1 MNKSKRTQHRYKK
14 ANRNQKTLESF
25 FSGCGHGVHA
35 FIPEDAEHAVTCSE
49 SVTIRQESVE
59 VEIPPTTREENA
71 SVDLDI
77 EAILA
82 IHEESA
88 DVEIPPPIQEESV
101 DVEISDS
108 EMTRDEDENDW
119 EEDLDECIHAD
130 GVDIRGWEELRE
142 QITTDLKNR
151 GNTLPITKINQ
162 LLVLRNFATLQLK
175 GYGKIEAS
183 TEIAWQWH
191 EGEGKHY
198 ARKIRALARHYQV
211 FERLP
216 VEKRGGEKAS
226 RSLLL
231 DERVKTSAR
240 SWLTAQKVGEVT
252 PRKFQH
258 ALNQEILPA
267 LSIMLKRPLCER
279 TARRWILR
287 LGWRLKTLKKG
298 VYMDGHEREDVVK
311 YRNEVFLPAMAK
323 FEERM
328 TKFEGP
334 ELRKVEPTL
343 GEGEKEII
351 PQFHDE
357 SCLSVNDYKAN
368 AWLGPGQTILQKKGR
383 GRLIHVSEFI
393 NPITGR
399 LILHDAQGNIV
410 DEARKIIYPG
420 SNGDAWWDTE
430 QLLAQVK
437 HAIEVFEKA
446 HPNCIT
452 LFIFDQ
458 SSAHVSLGPDALK
471 AFDMNK
477 SDGGKQ
483 RKQHDTVIP
492 ESNPAVEHRG
502 KVQKMTLPDSRP
514 KGLERVLTECGFDVH
529 KMRAKCSPV
538 CPFENANCCMARLLS
553 KQDDFANQESMLE
566 TLIKKAGHECI
577 FLPKFHCELNPIEMV
592 RYFPS

>member
-1 MNKSKRTQHRYKK
+1 M
-14 ANRNQKTLESF
+14 
-25 FSGCGHGVHA
+25 
-35 FIPEDAEHAVTCSE
+35 
-49 SVTIRQESVE
+49 
-59 VEIPPTTREENA
+59 
-71 SVDLDI
+71 
-77 EAILA
+77 
-82 IHEESA
+82 
-88 DVEIPPPIQEESV
+88 
-101 DVEISDS
+101 
-108 EMTRDEDENDW
+108 
-119 EEDLDECIHAD
+119 
-130 GVDIRGWEELRE
+130 
-142 QITTDLKNR
+142 
-151 GNTLPITKINQ
+151 
-162 LLVLRNFATLQLK
+162 
-175 GYGKIEAS
+175 
-183 TEIAWQWH
+183 
-191 EGEGKHY
+191 
-198 ARKIRALARHYQV
+198 
-211 FERLP
+211 
-216 VEKRGGEKAS
+216 EKRGGEKAS

-252 PRKFQH
+252 PRKFQQ
-258 ALNQEILPA
+258 ALNQEILPT
-267 LSIMLKRPLCER
+267 LSIVLKQSLCER

-287 LGWRLKTLKKG
+287 LGWCLKTLKKG

-334 ELRKVEPTL
+334 ELGKVEPTL
-343 GEGEKEII
+343 REGEKEII

-357 SCLSVNDYKAN
+357 SCLSVNDFKTN

-399 LILHDAQGNIV
+399 LVLHDAQGNIV

-446 HPNCIT
+446 HPNCIA

-458 SSAHVSLGPDALK
+458 SSAHASLGPDALK
-471 AFDMNK
+471 AFEMNK
-477 SDGGKQ
+477 SDGRKQ
-483 RKQHDTVIP
+483 RIQHDTVIP
-492 ESNPAVEHRG
+492 ESNPVVEHRG
-502 KVQKMTLPDSRP
+502 KIQKMTLPGPDNSLRP
-514 KGLERVLTECGFDVH
+514 KGLESVLTERGFYVH

-538 CPFENANCCMARLLS
+538 CPFENADCCMARLLS

-566 TLIKKAGHECI
+566 ILIKKAGHECI

-592 RYFPS
+592 SYIFLRNKLILVSTSLKYWGWVKYRYRELPKQTFAKAKEIALQYLNVCPTNVIRQFINRSWRFMSTYRKGLTGNAAAWAVRKQKQHRQVSDTAMMSIDAVLNPI